1 MRLENNG
8 LVVVPGLQPLNRD
21 IDSERLFESHS
32 GLYSVQ
38 WCVSTLMDSHSMP
51 LRSHAFHGGGGGPVG
66 RASHAQRLQTC
77 VSVSSGLTRM
87 THQHT
92 AASVVTVDPCALH
105 FSYTRERLSAC
116 HAPLFTSLINFSH

>member
-21 IDSERLFESHS
+21 IDSERLFESYS
-32 GLYSVQ
+32 GLYSAQ
-38 WCVSTLMDSHSMP
+38 WCVSTLMDSHCHCGHMRSM
-51 LRSHAFHGGGGGPVG
+51 GGGPVG